1 MEAVHCT
8 WYTVDMHR
16 LNSML
21 FRADDGD
28 YNITLHYVSSKSY
41 TGVDRKLK
49 GENVVAIIKTDEGK
63 FIALVEE

>member
-8 WYTVDMHR
+8 WYPVDMDR
-16 LNSML
+16 LKSML

-28 YNITLHYVSSKSY
+28 YNIILHYVSSKSY